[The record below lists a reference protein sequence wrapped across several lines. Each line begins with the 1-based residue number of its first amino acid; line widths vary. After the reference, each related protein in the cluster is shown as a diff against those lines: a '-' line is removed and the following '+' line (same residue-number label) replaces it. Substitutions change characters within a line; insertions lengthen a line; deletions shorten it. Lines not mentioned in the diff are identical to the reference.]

1 MKSKGRIKMKNIRR
15 FLYSLFIC
23 GILILSSMYAF
34 VGCGNKDSN
43 NENTKIEDKFKPK
56 EDINKQDTE
65 SRNNSINIEKNKN
78 NSKENTKSELNKNI
92 KNKVNKEKDSN
103 NKKTSVNNEGNDTK
117 KVVTAKESN
126 KGIKS
131 ENQLSNKKE
140 QSKAVSSKFT
150 SKDAVIACEKKYGK
164 DSDTIYSCSENMKN
178 VNGEKG
184 YLVQVKSKE
193 LMKQGGNGV
202 AFTVLVTPSGKI
214 IEL

>member
-1 MKSKGRIKMKNIRR
+1 MKSKGRIKMKDKRR

-23 GILILSSMYAF
+23 GILILFPIYAF

-43 NENTKIEDKFKPK
+43 NENTKIEDKSKSK
-56 EDINKQDTE
+56 EDINKQDNTGG
-65 SRNNSINIEKNKN
+65 NNSINIEENKN
-78 NSKENTKSELNKNI
+78 TSKESTKIELNKNI
-92 KNKVNKEKDSN
+92 KDEVNKKDLN
-103 NKKTSVNNEGNDTK
+103 NKKPSVNNEGNDIK

-140 QSKAVSSKFT
+140 QSKIVSSKFT
-150 SKDAVIACEKKYGK
+150 SKDSVIACEKKYGK

>member
-1 MKSKGRIKMKNIRR
+1 MRNKRR
-15 FLYSLFIC
+15 VLYSFLIL
-23 GILILSSMYAF
+23 GILILYPIYTF
-34 VGCGNKDSN
+34 VGCENENSN
-43 NENTKIEDKFKPK
+43 NKNVKIEDK
-56 EDINKQDTE
+56 DT
-65 SRNNSINIEKNKN
+65 
-78 NSKENTKSELNKNI
+78 SKEYVNNELDKNI
-92 KNKVNKEKDSN
+92 KNEDNKQKVSNN
-103 NKKTSVNNEGNDTK
+103 NKKSVVNDDTR
-117 KVVTAKESN
+117 KVVTPKESN

-131 ENQLSNKKE
+131 ESQLSNKKE
-140 QSKAVSSKFT
+140 QTKTVSSKFT

-164 DSDTIYSCSENMKN
+164 DSDTIYSCSENMSN